1 MAQESDFDILFDRL
15 EAAITKSRAMK
26 LAPVTYRLLNAL
38 DEATY
43 LLTGELHKRAA
54 QKRRS
59 AIQRVKRSD
68 TAAKANPGLPE

>member
-1 MAQESDFDILFDRL
+1 MSRESDFDILFDRL

-54 QKRRS
+54 QERRS
-59 AIQRVKRSD
+59 AIQRVKRSGTD
-68 TAAKANPGLPE
+68 RQG